1 MNTRQS
7 YAPTPHSYVPNTSL
21 SATINLD
28 EEVTLTTTRAER
40 DLQDSL
46 GELFSI
52 IVTLDELEKAF
63 LKDAIPEAE
72 YTDICER
79 SLRQYKALLADETIA
94 AEFRDLEHF
103 KAKWEVLPLLLL
115 LHLLLLNS
123 KQWKK
128 KKKKKKQFPANK
140 QSKLDVPRATERL
153 RVGMPSTTVTAS
165 STAPSSAS
173 TAAAAAA
180 AAGNNPSGVLILE
193 ATQEFITFLDAVK
206 LGLLSKDQLHPLLSD
221 VIQSVNRVTDKD
233 FDSRGKIVQWLITLN
248 QMKASDELSEQQARE
263 LELDIQQAYQGFRRT
278 LT

>member
-1 MNTRQS
+1 MIPRQG
-7 YAPTPHSYVPNTSL
+7 YAPTPHSYVPNTSF

-28 EEVTLTTTRAER
+28 EEVKLTNTRAER

-46 GELFSI
+46 AELFSI

-72 YTDICER
+72 YTEICER

-94 AEFRDLEHF
+94 AEFQGLEEF
-103 KAKWEVLPLLLL
+103 KAKWDL
-115 LHLLLLNS
+115 
-123 KQWKK
+123 Q
-128 KKKKKKQFPANK
+128 A
-140 QSKLDVPRATERL
+140 PRATERL

-165 STAPSSAS
+165 SGPGPQASSA
-173 TAAAAAA
+173 A
-180 AAGNNPSGVLILE
+180 NNTSGVLILE

-206 LGLLSKDQLHPLLSD
+206 LGMLSKDQLHPLLSD
-221 VIQSVNRVTDKD
+221 VIQSVNRVTEQD
-233 FDSRGKIVQWLITLN
+233 FENRGKIVQWLITLN

>member
-1 MNTRQS
+1 MIPRQG

-28 EEVTLTTTRAER
+28 ELTNTRAER
-40 DLQDSL
+40 DLQESL
-46 GELFSI
+46 AELFSI

-72 YTDICER
+72 YTEICER

-94 AEFRDLEHF
+94 NEFQGLEEFKARWDLE
-103 KAKWEVLPLLLL
+103 A
-115 LHLLLLNS
+115 
-123 KQWKK
+123 
-128 KKKKKKQFPANK
+128 
-140 QSKLDVPRATERL
+140 PRATERI
-153 RVGMPSTTVTAS
+153 RVGMPSTTIDAS
-165 STAPSSAS
+165 SSAPAPAP
-173 TAAAAAA
+173 AAA
-180 AAGNNPSGVLILE
+180 NNTSGVLILE

-233 FDSRGKIVQWLITLN
+233 FENRGKIVQWLITLN
-248 QMKASDELSEQQARE
+248 QMKATDELSEHQARE

>member
-28 EEVTLTTTRAER
+28 EEVTLTSTRAER

-94 AEFRDLEHF
+94 AEFRDLEDF
-103 KAKWEVLPLLLL
+103 KAKWE
-115 LHLLLLNS
+115 
-123 KQWKK
+123 
-128 KKKKKKQFPANK
+128 
-140 QSKLDVPRATERL
+140 LDVPRATERL
-153 RVGMPSTTVTAS
+153 RVGMPSTTITAS
-165 STAPSSAS
+165 SAAPSSAS
-173 TAAAAAA
+173 TAAASAGGGGGGGGG
-180 AAGNNPSGVLILE
+180 GNNPSGVLILE

>member
-1 MNTRQS
+1 MIPRQG

-28 EEVTLTTTRAER
+28 EEVKLTNTRAER
-40 DLQDSL
+40 DLQESL
-46 GELFSI
+46 AELFSI

-72 YTDICER
+72 YTEICER

-94 AEFRDLEHF
+94 NEFQGLEEFKARWDLE
-103 KAKWEVLPLLLL
+103 A
-115 LHLLLLNS
+115 
-123 KQWKK
+123 
-128 KKKKKKQFPANK
+128 
-140 QSKLDVPRATERL
+140 PRATERI
-153 RVGMPSTTVTAS
+153 RVGMPSTTIDAS
-165 STAPSSAS
+165 SSAPAPAP
-173 TAAAAAA
+173 AAA
-180 AAGNNPSGVLILE
+180 NNTSGVLILE

-233 FDSRGKIVQWLITLN
+233 FENRGKIVQWLITLN
-248 QMKASDELSEQQARE
+248 QMKATDELSEHQARE